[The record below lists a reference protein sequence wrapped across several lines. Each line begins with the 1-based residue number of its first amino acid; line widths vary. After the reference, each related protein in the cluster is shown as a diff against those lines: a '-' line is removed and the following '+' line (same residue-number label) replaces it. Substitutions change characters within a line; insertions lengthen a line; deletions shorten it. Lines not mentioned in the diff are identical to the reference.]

1 MLISGC
7 FGIFFGITARSDVE
21 LINFH
26 GKERTL
32 SDVERA
38 ARVFDALSSETRIVL
53 GLALLEGPK
62 RLNELARQLGSDP
75 SNLRKMLLDME
86 RAGLVY
92 RREGVWHATPLLA
105 STLSSV
111 SPERKARGRK
121 VPNYYIFLPSMFIFM
136 LAAVQAVLQEK
147 PTYLLG
153 GAVLAALTALLAYA
167 LARRG
172 MEKP

>member
-1 MLISGC
+1 MG
-7 FGIFFGITARSDVE
+7 
-21 LINFH
+21 
-26 GKERTL
+26 
-32 SDVERA
+32 DVERA
-38 ARVFDALSSETRIVL
+38 AKVFDALSSETRIAL

-62 RLNELARQLGSDP
+62 RLNELARRLGSDP

-92 RREGVWHATPLLA
+92 RREGTWHATPLLA

-111 SPERKARGRK
+111 APEREAEGRK
-121 VPNYYIFLPSMFIFM
+121 TPSYYIFLPSIFIFM
-136 LAAVQAVLQEK
+136 LAAVQAVLQDR

-153 GAVLAALTALLAYA
+153 GAVLAASIALLAYA

-172 MEKP
+172 MRRP